1 MTGHAPD
8 FCMLM
13 IGSNAGVIGMT
24 KGEGGLVDMFT
35 KMCHTPYIHLH
46 IRTLVHSE
54 HIASQHV

>member
-24 KGEGGLVDMFT
+24 KGEGGLVVVVNT
-35 KMCHTPYIHLH
+35 MCHTSYIHLH
-46 IRTLVHSE
+46 IQTLVHNE
-54 HIASQHV
+54 HIASQHA